1 MTLVLHGELQ
11 RGPFAARLD
20 LEVAAG
26 ETLALVGPNGAG
38 KSSCV
43 QVLAGL
49 VPLDRGELSLG
60 GQRLEAPAD
69 GLWVPPEQRGVGY
82 LPQEPL
88 LFPHRSVLDN
98 VAFGLRARGVGL
110 AVARAEALAWLARV
124 GIADL
129 AQRRPRE
136 LSGGQAQRAALARAL
151 APAPRLL
158 LLDEP
163 LAAVDASARLALR
176 QELARHLASFAGPRV
191 LVTHDAVDAFVLADR
206 IAVLEQGRVV
216 QVGTATEI
224 GQRPRSRYVADLVGL
239 NFLRGSVHDS
249 VFTAEGLPAD
259 GSPAE
264 RRAAPPA
271 ATLVVATTHEGPAIA
286 TVHPRAIA
294 LFRERPSGSPRNVWQ
309 ARVVGVEVV
318 PTGRRVRLAGPIPL
332 VAEVTAAAVAELGLG
347 TDALV
352 WIALKATEVQI
363 GEA

>member
-11 RGPFAARLD
+11 RGTFAAAFE

-49 VPLDRGELSLG
+49 LPLDRGELWLG
-60 GQRLEAPAD
+60 GERLEAPAA
-69 GLWVPPEQRGVGY
+69 GHRVPAEQRGVGY

-98 VAFGLRARGVGL
+98 VAFGLQARGLGK
-110 AVARAEALAWLARV
+110 AVARTEAQAWLARV

-129 AQRRPRE
+129 SLRRPRE

-151 APAPRLL
+151 APSPRLL

-176 QELARHLASFAGPRV
+176 HELARHLASFAGPRV

-216 QVGTATEI
+216 QVGTAADI

-239 NFLRGSVHDS
+239 NFLRGRVHDS
-249 VFTAEGLPAD
+249 LFAGENGAQ
-259 GSPAE
+259 
-264 RRAAPPA
+264 
-271 ATLVVATTHEGPAIA
+271 LVVATTHEGPAIA

-309 ARVVGVEVV
+309 ATVAGVETV
-318 PTGRRVRLAGPIPL
+318 PTGRRVRLAGPFSL
-332 VAEVTAAAVAELGLG
+332 VAEVTAASVAELGLVVG
-347 TDALV
+347 ASV
-352 WIALKATEVQI
+352 WIALKATEVQV

>member
-1 MTLVLHGELQ
+1 MTLVLRGELH
-11 RGPFAARLD
+11 RGTFTAAFD

-69 GLWVPPEQRGVGY
+69 RLRVPPEQRGVGY

-98 VAFGLRARGVGL
+98 VAFGLRARGVGK

-124 GIADL
+124 GIAEL

-151 APAPRLL
+151 APAPQLL

-163 LAAVDASARLALR
+163 LAAVDASARLSLR
-176 QELARHLASFAGPRV
+176 QELARHLTSFAGPRV

-216 QVGTATEI
+216 QVGTAAEI
-224 GQRPRSRYVADLVGL
+224 GERPRSRYVADLVGL

-249 VFTAEGLPAD
+249 VFTG
-259 GSPAE
+259 E
-264 RRAAPPA
+264 RG

-294 LFRERPSGSPRNVWQ
+294 LFRERPSGSPRNVWL
-309 ARVVGVEVV
+309 ATVAGVEMV
-318 PTGRRVRLAGPIPL
+318 PTGRRVRLAGPFPL
-332 VAEVTAAAVAELGLG
+332 VAEVTAASVAELGLLAG
-347 TDALV
+347 APV
-352 WIALKATEVQI
+352 WVALKATEVQVS
-363 GEA
+363 EA

>member
-1 MTLVLHGELQ
+1 MTLTLRGELH
-11 RGPFAARLD
+11 RGEFTASLA

-38 KSSCV
+38 KSSCL

-49 VPLDRGELSLG
+49 VPLDRGELWLG
-60 GQRLEAPAD
+60 EERLDAPAD
-69 GLWVPPEQRGVGY
+69 GHRVPAERRGVGY

-98 VAFGLRARGVGL
+98 VAFGLQARGLGK
-110 AVARAEALAWLARV
+110 AAARTEALAWLARV

-129 AQRRPRE
+129 APRRPRE

-176 QELARHLASFAGPRV
+176 QELARHLAAFAGPRV

-216 QVGTATEI
+216 QVGTAAEI
-224 GQRPRSRYVADLVGL
+224 GERPRSRYVADLVGL
-239 NFLRGSVHDS
+239 NFLRGRVHDS
-249 VFTAEGLPAD
+249 VFACENGAQ
-259 GSPAE
+259 
-264 RRAAPPA
+264 
-271 ATLVVATTHEGPAIA
+271 LVVATTHEGAAIA

-309 ARVVGVEVV
+309 ATVAGVETV
-318 PTGRRVRLAGPIPL
+318 PTGRRVRLSGPFSL
-332 VAEVTAAAVAELGLG
+332 VAEVTAASVAELGLVAG
-347 TDALV
+347 ASV